1 MFEKVES
8 VLEEEVR
15 PYLKQHYGNV
25 QLVSVYDG
33 VARIK
38 LTGQCKNCPSARLT
52 VENIIETALRS
63 NLKDIKEVVLI
74 NEVSEELIEIARKL
88 LRHETDEM
96 DHVRRAQ

>member
-8 VLEEEVR
+8 ILEEKVR

-33 VARIK
+33 VTRIK

-52 VENIIETALRS
+52 VENIIETALKS
-63 NLKDIKEVVLI
+63 NLEDIREVVLI
-74 NEVSEELIEIARKL
+74 NEVSEELMEIARKI
-88 LRHETDEM
+88 LRHETGETEY
-96 DHVRRAQ
+96 VRQAQ

>member
-1 MFEKVES
+1 MFEKVERI
-8 VLEEEVR
+8 LEEKVR

-38 LTGQCKNCPSARLT
+38 LTGQCKNCPSAKLT
-52 VENIIETALRS
+52 VENIIETALKS
-63 NLKDIKEVVLI
+63 NLEDIKEVVLI

-88 LRHETDEM
+88 LRHDSDETEY
-96 DHVRRAQ
+96 VRRAQ